1 MRPALLSSS
10 SSLRIGAK
18 ASRVS
23 SGKLQIAG
31 GMDEPNSRISDFL
44 KEQYQK
50 ELDRR
55 SDFTSRITLLSGVL
69 TLLGG
74 GSLAMAR
81 ELVKPVR
88 FYEWLESGAVLI
100 SMLFIIFSAWWIWHA
115 YTNIEYYALP
125 SPADLLAYRD
135 SLEDYYCQAGCQEGK
150 TPRSVA
156 DAELLSG
163 INNAYAQLTRDN
175 FRVNERRSRSL
186 KRANKYFLLAI
197 SIASLALVLQLYRIT
212 VSPPRVQEVRI
223 TNIRELR
230 MTQHGSSAESAAG
243 SPKPTTANNQP
254 STTQA
259 AKKPEFPPPR
269 VIREDFLPG
278 KQTR

>member
-1 MRPALLSSS
+1 M
-10 SSLRIGAK
+10 G
-18 ASRVS
+18 
-23 SGKLQIAG
+23 
-31 GMDEPNSRISDFL
+31 EPNSRISDFL

-81 ELVKPVR
+81 ELAKPSAI
-88 FYEWLESGAVLI
+88 YEWLESGAVFASL
-100 SMLFIIFSAWWIWHA
+100 LFIVFSAWWIWHA

-135 SLEDYYCQAGCQEGK
+135 GLEDYYCQVGCQEGA
-150 TPRSVA
+150 TPRNVA
-156 DAELLSG
+156 DAELLAG
-163 INNAYAQLTRDN
+163 INHAYAQLTADN
-175 FRVNERRSRSL
+175 FLVNERRSRSL

-197 SIASLALVLQLYRIT
+197 SIASLALVLQLYRNA
-212 VSPPRVQEVRI
+212 VGPALVQEVRI
-223 TNIRELR
+223 TNIRELQ
-230 MTQHGSSAESAAG
+230 MAQQGSSAESAG
-243 SPKPTTANNQP
+243 GPRKPTTANNQP

>member
-1 MRPALLSSS
+1 MN
-10 SSLRIGAK
+10 
-18 ASRVS
+18 
-23 SGKLQIAG
+23 
-31 GMDEPNSRISDFL
+31 EPNSRISDFL

-81 ELVKPVR
+81 ELAKPSQI
-88 FYEWLESGAVLI
+88 YEWLESGAVFASL
-100 SMLFIIFSAWWIWHA
+100 LFIVFSAWWIWHA
-115 YTNIEYYALP
+115 FTNLEYYALP

-135 SLEDYYCQAGCQEGK
+135 SLEDYYCQVGCQEGA
-150 TPRSVA
+150 TPRNVA
-156 DAELLSG
+156 DAELLAG
-163 INNAYAQLTRDN
+163 INHAYAQLTADN

-186 KRANKYFLLAI
+186 KRANKYLLLAI
-197 SIASLALVLQLYRIT
+197 SIASLALVLQLYRNA
-212 VSPPRVQEVRI
+212 VSPTRVQEVRI
-223 TNIRELR
+223 TNIRELQMAR
-230 MTQHGSSAESAAG
+230 QVSSAESAG
-243 SPKPTTANNQP
+243 EPRKPSTANNQP
-254 STTQA
+254 SATQA

>member
-1 MRPALLSSS
+1 
-10 SSLRIGAK
+10 
-18 ASRVS
+18 
-23 SGKLQIAG
+23 
-31 GMDEPNSRISDFL
+31 MDEPNSRISDFL

-81 ELVKPVR
+81 ELAKPSG
-88 FYEWLESGAVLI
+88 YNQWLESAAVFI
-100 SMLFIIFSAWWIWHA
+100 SFLFIVFSAWQIWNA
-115 YTNIEYYALP
+115 FTNIEYYALP
-125 SPADLLAYRD
+125 APADLVAYRD
-135 SLEDYYCQAGCQEGK
+135 GLEDYYRQVGCQDGNTPQK
-150 TPRSVA
+150 TA
-156 DAELLSG
+156 DAELLIG
-163 INNAYAQLTRDN
+163 INHAYAQLTADN

-197 SIASLALVLQLYRIT
+197 SIASLALVLQLYRNA

-230 MTQHGSSAESAAG
+230 MTQQGSSASSAG
-243 SPKPTTANNQP
+243 GPPKPTTPNNQP

-278 KQTR
+278 KQMR

>member
-1 MRPALLSSS
+1 
-10 SSLRIGAK
+10 
-18 ASRVS
+18 
-23 SGKLQIAG
+23 
-31 GMDEPNSRISDFL
+31 MDEPNSRISDFL

-81 ELVKPVR
+81 EIAKPSG
-88 FYEWLESGAVLI
+88 YHQWLEIGAV
-100 SMLFIIFSAWWIWHA
+100 SVSLFSIVCSSWQIWIA
-115 YTNIEYYALP
+115 FANIEYYVLP
-125 SPADLLAYRD
+125 APADLLSYRD
-135 SLEDYYCQAGCQEGK
+135 DLEDYYRQVGCQEGD
-150 TPRSVA
+150 TPRSAA
-156 DAELLSG
+156 DAELLTG
-163 INNAYAQLTRDN
+163 IDHAYARLTVDN
-175 FRVNERRSRSL
+175 FRVNERRSRYL

-197 SIASLALVLQLYRIT
+197 SVASLALMLQLYRNA

-223 TNIRELR
+223 ANILELKVA
-230 MTQHGSSAESAAG
+230 QQGSSAG
-243 SPKPTTANNQP
+243 SDGGPPKPATPNNQP

-278 KQTR
+278 KEKR